1 MQLPFDQSKLD
12 KLLDEHG
19 IDFLIINDKN
29 TAQYLLGGYKFFF
42 FAQKDSIGISRYLPT
57 IGYPKGRPEMAFYIG
72 HMLEGQQQ
80 EVEPLWIK
88 DIKNIQWNTGQA
100 GHEAAKKVIELG
112 YSKKRIGI
120 ELCNTPTDTY
130 IALKKNL
137 PDVEFV
143 DVLWPP
149 HEQGDLKVRTSPKSY
164 SRISSWAYL
173 QMVTS
178 SRARGQ
184 KRTR

>member
-12 KLLDEHG
+12 KLLDDHG
-19 IDFLIINDKN
+19 IDFLIINVKN

-88 DIKNIQWNTGQA
+88 DIKNIQWNTSQA

-112 YSKKRIGI
+112 YSKKMDTSLI
-120 ELCNTPTDTY
+120 TDLLSFT
-130 IALKKNL
+130 ILRLQRKFSMPWALM
-137 PDVEFV
+137 
-143 DVLWPP
+143 
-149 HEQGDLKVRTSPKSY
+149 RTKS
-164 SRISSWAYL
+164 L
-173 QMVTS
+173 D
-178 SRARGQ
+178 
-184 KRTR
+184 

>member
-1 MQLPFDQSKLD
+1 MQLPFNQSKLD
-12 KLLDEHG
+12 KLLDDHG

-88 DIKNIQWNTGQA
+88 DIKNIQWNTSQA

-137 PDVEFV
+137 PDDELV
-143 DVLWPP
+143 DVL
-149 HEQGDLKVRTSPKSY
+149 V
-164 SRISSWAYL
+164 
-173 QMVTS
+173 
-178 SRARGQ
+178 
-184 KRTR
+184 

>member
-1 MQLPFDQSKLD
+1 M
-12 KLLDEHG
+12 G
-19 IDFLIINDKN
+19 IN
-29 TAQYLLGGYKFFF
+29 FF

-88 DIKNIQWNTGQA
+88 DIKNIQWNTSQA

-143 DVLWPP
+143 DVLVLMQ
-149 HEQGDLKVRTSPKSY
+149 ELRSVKTDQELELLKKASDNITACMKKVMTMTKPECRY
-164 SRISSWAYL
+164 AFNCSS
-173 QMVTS
+173 V
-178 SRARGQ
+178 
-184 KRTR
+184 KRRRNKIRYEF